1 MATSSE
7 FHQLGFSVLLF
18 LSFAAC
24 DSPSPALAPASEPT
38 DARVT
43 SASSDSQT
51 NSMEDASLESMDA
64 FRRTQSDS
72 SAPLPFDKGPHTA
85 DADTSDAVLSMQ
97 TDTGPADASEASADG
112 RTEIGCQ
119 PDMNA
124 CSALPSRLPRSRTD
138 TPIVFVHGMGGFEN
152 LGPWDYFYGVPAQLR
167 EVGYETYIT
176 VTDPF
181 NTSVVRSQQL
191 RPQLDLIRACACA
204 DRLNIIA
211 HSQGGIDMRLLI
223 SEGGYGH
230 HIASL
235 TTISTPHRG
244 TRVADAL
251 LGLTDGPVQAIADGL
266 LNVFSGFVWDDQQE
280 DPNIAAAMQTCST
293 REMRRFNEV
302 MLDDPDVQYFSYA
315 GFSGRLANGR
325 PECVGSELPIPR
337 RGDTI
342 APEFATSFLFL
353 GGILRANDGLVPV
366 ESAKWGRFRGCVP
379 ADHLDQIGQLGGLVD
394 TFNYRTFYEEHAA
407 FLVSEGL

>member
-7 FHQLGFSVLLF
+7 CHLLGFSVLMF

-24 DSPSPALAPASEPT
+24 DSPSPARAPAPEPT

-51 NSMEDASLESMDA
+51 NLMEDASLESMDA
-64 FRRTQSDS
+64 FNRTQSDS
-72 SAPLPFDKGPHTA
+72 SAPLPFDIGPQTA
-85 DADTSDAVLSMQ
+85 DADTSDATLDEP
-97 TDTGPADASEASADG
+97 TDASSADASDIAPDARME
-112 RTEIGCQ
+112 RGCQ
-119 PDMNA
+119 PDRNA
-124 CSALPSRLPRSRTD
+124 CAMLPSRLPNSRTNN
-138 TPIVFVHGMGGFEN
+138 PIVFVHGMGGFEN

-167 EVGYETYIT
+167 EAGYETYIT
-176 VTDPF
+176 VSDPF
-181 NTSVVRSQQL
+181 NTSLIRSQQL
-191 RPQLDLIRACACA
+191 RPQLDLIRDCACA
-204 DRLNIIA
+204 NRLNIIA

-223 SEGGYGH
+223 SDGGYGR

-244 TRVADAL
+244 TQVADAL
-251 LGLTDGPVQAIADGL
+251 LGLTDGPVQGIADGL

-280 DPNIAAAMQTCST
+280 DPDIAAAMQTCST
-293 REMRRFNEV
+293 QAMQRFNEV

-315 GFSGRLANGR
+315 GFSGRLADGR
-325 PECVGSELPIPR
+325 PECLGGELPIPR

-342 APEFATSFLFL
+342 APEFATSFLYL

-366 ESAKWGRFRGCVP
+366 ESAKWGRFRGCLP

-394 TFNYRTFYEEHAA
+394 TFNYREFYEEHAA
-407 FLVSEGL
+407 FLVDEGL